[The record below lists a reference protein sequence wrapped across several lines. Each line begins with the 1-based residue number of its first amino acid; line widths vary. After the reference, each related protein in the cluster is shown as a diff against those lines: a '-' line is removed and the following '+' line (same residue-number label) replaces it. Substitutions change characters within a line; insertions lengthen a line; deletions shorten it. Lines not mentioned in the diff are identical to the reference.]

1 MIHTHPFY
9 SRLSGEAIYHQ
20 ALRATLRSFYPQLL
34 QKKWSDGRAPTSGAP
49 AAFRLQID
57 ALVEAVDTKVAWY
70 QSLLGEKGG
79 RCKPV

>member
-1 MIHTHPFY
+1 MVIFHSYVSLPEGNNFH
-9 SRLSGEAIYHQ
+9 
-20 ALRATLRSFYPQLL
+20 RAVL
-34 QKKWSDGRAPTSGAP
+34 KKWSDGRAPTSGAP

-70 QSLLGEKGG
+70 QSLLGERGG